1 MCSFL
6 PPFIKPESL
15 QHYIHVMDSMAR
27 EHFGK
32 EWFSKNDVKVF
43 PLSKKYTFA
52 LACLLFI
59 NVTDPEHA
67 AKLGEPFALA
77 TAGLVSVP
85 IDLPGTSFNRA
96 VKAGNKIREE
106 LTSIILKR
114 KFEIEEKKITTTQIP
129 TEEFSKVTHLNLSI
143 QSVIEQ
149 MEILKSKE
157 QGELLNWNDLK
168 KMKYSWCVAC
178 EAMRLAPPANGFFK
192 ESIID
197 FNYAGYT
204 IPKGWKKFDPSR
216 FEESGLAPYTF
227 VPFGGGPRM
236 CPGKEFADQK
246 YLFSCII
253 EPSKTH
259 VTMIN
264 SSNFIGSANKGE
276 ENRTM
281 ETEVEVSRGAVNQM
295 NSTLKVIT
303 STAKGSNF
311 DISSLNPDMNLVN
324 EVFRGVANL
333 MNSTP
338 NFANFSLNP
347 DMNLV
352 VE

>member
-1 MCSFL
+1 MAVFCGPSGNKFLFSSENKYVTSWWPYPVRNVLIHPDNINNSSSEEKAKMCSFL

-129 TEEFSKVTHLNLSI
+129 TEEFSKACESRSRPNIGLWLCLFI
-143 QSVIEQ
+143 CLFIFWRIEQ

-204 IPKGWKKFDPSR
+204 IPKGWEIFWTVQSTHKNPKYFPYPEKFDPSR

-253 EPSKTH
+253 GDKIQRGENESK
-259 VTMIN
+259 
-264 SSNFIGSANKGE
+264 
-276 ENRTM
+276 
-281 ETEVEVSRGAVNQM
+281 
-295 NSTLKVIT
+295 
-303 STAKGSNF
+303 
-311 DISSLNPDMNLVN
+311 
-324 EVFRGVANL
+324 
-333 MNSTP
+333 
-338 NFANFSLNP
+338 
-347 DMNLV
+347 
-352 VE
+352 

>member
-114 KFEIEEKKITTTQIP
+114 KFEIEEKKITVAT
-129 TEEFSKVTHLNLSI
+129 NLLPRFLLKSFRR
-143 QSVIEQ
+143 IEQ
-149 MEILKSKE
+149 TEILKSKE

-204 IPKGWKKFDPSR
+204 IPKGWKIFWTVQSTHKNPKYFPYPEKFDPSR
-216 FEESGLAPYTF
+216 FEESGLATYTF

-253 EPSKTH
+253 VDKIQRGENESK
-259 VTMIN
+259 
-264 SSNFIGSANKGE
+264 
-276 ENRTM
+276 
-281 ETEVEVSRGAVNQM
+281 
-295 NSTLKVIT
+295 
-303 STAKGSNF
+303 
-311 DISSLNPDMNLVN
+311 
-324 EVFRGVANL
+324 
-333 MNSTP
+333 
-338 NFANFSLNP
+338 
-347 DMNLV
+347 
-352 VE
+352 